1 MRPQLIP
8 GHQIVGE
15 VVEGA
20 SRNCL
25 WEPASTSPG
34 MGGTDGDC
42 WYCKANMETFV
53 TALPSPDIR

>member
-42 WYCKANMETFV
+42 WY
-53 TALPSPDIR
+53 